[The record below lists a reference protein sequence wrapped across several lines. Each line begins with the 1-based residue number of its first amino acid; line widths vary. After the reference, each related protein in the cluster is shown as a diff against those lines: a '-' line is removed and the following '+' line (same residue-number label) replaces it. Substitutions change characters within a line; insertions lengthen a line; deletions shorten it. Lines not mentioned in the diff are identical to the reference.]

1 MDGSE
6 CYKGGTLQ
14 KLFELN
20 LNVHSNHPDFILPV
34 PEVSF
39 SFNMQIQLSLK
50 GTDTE
55 LLIEKGGRIQNM
67 PLFFIITKC

>member
-20 LNVHSNHPDFILPV
+20 LNVPSNHPDFILPV

-55 LLIEKGGRIQNM
+55 LLMEKGGRIQNM
-67 PLFFIITKC
+67 PLFIFITKC